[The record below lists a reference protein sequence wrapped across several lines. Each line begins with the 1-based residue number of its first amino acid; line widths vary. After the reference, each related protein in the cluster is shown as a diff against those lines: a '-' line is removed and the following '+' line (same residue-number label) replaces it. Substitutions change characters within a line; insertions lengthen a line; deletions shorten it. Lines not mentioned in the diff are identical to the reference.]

1 MSHDTA
7 RFTCDRCRGT
17 PDHKDPV
24 VMNVTVPSGEVMA
37 LRVGDLLN
45 DEIWEGIAE
54 VDPIINH
61 VRTHLKIHQQ

>member
-1 MSHDTA
+1 
-7 RFTCDRCRGT
+7 
-17 PDHKDPV
+17 
-24 VMNVTVPSGEVMA
+24 MNVTVPSGEVMA